1 MLVAR
6 ETNGFDQSGKNGE
19 NTVRK
24 RVREK
29 PFFEFLTDYSK
40 A

>member
-6 ETNGFDQSGKNGE
+6 ETNGFDQSEKNGE
-19 NTVRK
+19 STERK
-24 RVREK
+24 REQEK